1 MVQAVQTLHSTQ
13 IVQNLSE
20 LLDRN
25 LSVILGFKSRS
36 SEFFASMSTVLPS
49 VIPADAGIQA
59 VL

>member
-49 VIPADAGIQA
+49 VIPADAGI
-59 VL
+59 